1 LQAMKALKKVLLK
14 KFRKYL
20 MLVLN
25 LAKLI
30 QAWILELKVI
40 SKLLVYSGLLLKWEL
55 ITSYIFIES
64 CM

>member
-1 LQAMKALKKVLLK
+1 MKALKKVLLK

-20 MLVLN
+20 MLVLD

-64 CM
+64 CI

>member
-1 LQAMKALKKVLLK
+1 MKALKKVLLK

>member
-1 LQAMKALKKVLLK
+1 
-14 KFRKYL
+14 

>member
-1 LQAMKALKKVLLK
+1 MKALKKVLLK

-20 MLVLN
+20 MLVLD